1 MFNSD
6 FKKEEIAKLESAH
19 EKYEAR
25 AEKVA
30 KQSIE
35 LMQLRHDSSK
45 TLITEVEQYINSL
58 ANSPK
63 MLDKSFA
70 EYKAEFSS
78 FSQIIDDLREESVDS
93 SIKSGISAGAGVAAG
108 VGVAAFAP
116 TAAMGVATTFGVAS
130 TGTAI
135 SALSGAAAT
144 NAALAWL
151 GGGALAAG
159 GAGMAA
165 GQTLLALAGPVG
177 WAIGGISLLG
187 TGVFSARKNKQI
199 GEEAMAKRK
208 EIKTLDKSLKAAL
221 VEIKELLALT
231 KTHVNGTKELLDQLK
246 AMPIQDYSQ
255 FNAEQKQKLGALV
268 NHINSLSAL
277 LNKKVDA

>member
-1 MFNSD
+1 MRF
-6 FKKEEIAKLESAH
+6 AP
-19 EKYEAR
+19 
-25 AEKVA
+25 V
-30 KQSIE
+30 
-35 LMQLRHDSSK
+35 
-45 TLITEVEQYINSL
+45 ITEAQ
-58 ANSPK
+58 
-63 MLDKSFA
+63 
-70 EYKAEFSS
+70 
-78 FSQIIDDLREESVDS
+78 
-93 SIKSGISAGAGVAAG
+93 
-108 VGVAAFAP
+108 
-116 TAAMGVATTFGVAS
+116 
-130 TGTAI
+130 
-135 SALSGAAAT
+135 AAAVGAD
-144 NAALAWL
+144 AAP
-151 GGGALAAG
+151 G

-221 VEIKELLALT
+221 VEIKELLGLT

-246 AMPIQDYSQ
+246 ALPIQDYSQ